1 MGSPPPKDF
10 PPPTADAAL
19 DFPPSPTATPCGF
32 KLGVPRFSFGFKLP
46 TIKFPPTL
54 PFPFVALVLS
64 CDPRN
69 PVDVVASANLP
80 FGGGRTP
87 NAEPDPDLDEDNP

>member
-10 PPPTADAAL
+10 APSAGASL

-32 KLGVPRFSFGFKLP
+32 KIGLPRFAFGFRLP
-46 TIKFPPTL
+46 PL
-54 PFPFVALVLS
+54 PLIPQLPNVFIALVLS

-69 PVDVVASANLP
+69 PVDIVAGANLP

-87 NAEPDPDLDEDNP
+87 NTDPDPDLDEDS